1 MHECQARKLLLELL
15 EAVCAGQAAKSGFLF
30 VPPTSWLQV
39 VGVVL
44 HGLCFELSSSV
55 SDSVMMITSL
65 PF

>member
-1 MHECQARKLLLELL
+1 MHECQARKLLLEFL
-15 EAVCAGQAAKSGFLF
+15 ECAGQAAKSGFLF